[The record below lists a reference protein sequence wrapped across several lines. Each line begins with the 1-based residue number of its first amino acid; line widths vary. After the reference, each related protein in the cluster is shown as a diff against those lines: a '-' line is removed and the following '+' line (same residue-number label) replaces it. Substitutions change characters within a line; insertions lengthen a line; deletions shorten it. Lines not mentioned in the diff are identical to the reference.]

1 MIAEGDRIYV
11 EDLLFSGWGSVKFII
26 PGEMFGIQLQMEQP
40 DSDGHYIKRVGIEH
54 IKQSPKG
61 ITASSQIELQDD
73 AVVLAESTA
82 ETLNLKVGQSYLL
95 SRSAYSNSKSSNTCY
110 VYRVGDGKLL
120 GCHPKT
126 YFINW
131 RQFKG
136 ELPVVSEEKAD
147 PAGLEV
153 MKDAIENESIEQ
165 LSLFDF

>member
-54 IKQSPKG
+54 IKQGPNG
-61 ITASSQIELQDD
+61 NTAASQIELQDE

-95 SRSAYSNSKSSNTCY
+95 SRSKYSNSESSNTCY
-110 VYRVGDGKLL
+110 VYRVDDGKFL
-120 GCHPKT
+120 GC
-126 YFINW
+126 YLRECFINW
-131 RQFKG
+131 RQFDSG
-136 ELPVVSEEKAD
+136 VLVVSVEKAD
-147 PAGLEV
+147 PAVLEV
-153 MKDAIENESIEQ
+153 MKDDIENESIEQ